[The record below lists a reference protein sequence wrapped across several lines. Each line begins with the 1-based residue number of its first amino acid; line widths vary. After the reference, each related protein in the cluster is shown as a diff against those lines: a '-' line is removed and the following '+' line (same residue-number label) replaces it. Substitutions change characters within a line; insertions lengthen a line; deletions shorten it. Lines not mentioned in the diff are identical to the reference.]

1 MGVIKPTF
9 SLISNSSAATKDAGP
24 MSISLSL
31 SATDSL
37 SVEAV
42 QSKIIVVDGTNAIL
56 WDASTIASS
65 LAAGTDGAF
74 VYVKNLDA
82 AGHIYIGHGS
92 DTALEGGT
100 EATRLMT
107 LLPGEFAWF
116 PWDLTADLIE
126 DANGTY
132 TNALETWIF
141 IRTGTA

>member
-42 QSKIIVVDGTNAIL
+42 QSKIIDVDGTNAIL

-65 LAAGTDGAF
+65 LAAGTGAF

>member
-1 MGVIKPTF
+1 MATITPTF
-9 SLISNSSAATKDAGP
+9 TLKANASSATSSPGP
-24 MSISLSL
+24 MSIALSL

-42 QSKIIVVDGTNAIL
+42 QSKIIDVDGTNGVL

-65 LAAGTDGAF
+65 LAAGTDGAWVF
-74 VYVKNLDA
+74 VKNLDS

-92 DTALEGGT
+92 DTALQGGT

-107 LLPGEFAWF
+107 LQPSEWAWF
-116 PWDLTADLIE
+116 PWDLTADIIE
-126 DANGTY
+126 DANGSY

>member
-1 MGVIKPTF
+1 MGTITPTF
-9 SLISNSSAATKDAGP
+9 TLKANASSAATPGP
-24 MSISLSL
+24 MSVALSL
-31 SATDSL
+31 SATDAL

-42 QSKIIVVDGTNAIL
+42 QSKIIDVDGTNAIL

-65 LAAGTDGAF
+65 LAAGTDGAW

-92 DTALEGGT
+92 DTALQGGT
-100 EATRLMT
+100 ETTRLMT
-107 LLPGEFAWF
+107 LQPGEFAWF

>member
-42 QSKIIVVDGTNAIL
+42 QSKIIDVDGTNAIL

-92 DTALEGGT
+92 ATALEGGT